1 MRAERLL
8 ALVGLLWLAAGA
20 ASAGDGVDA
29 AAAMHGAHP
38 DSAIEWWYFTGYV
51 HIEGRGE
58 HALQVTFFRLRP
70 PPGEWAENPS
80 PFTPRQVYLAQAALT
95 DLADGTRRMAER
107 VARGGAGGGGA
118 ASESLALRVA
128 EWELAAAAGHWQLRV
143 PIDEEWLEL
152 ELRPQGAPVRHGDGE
167 GDGGRSRKGFD
178 GRYFSHYY
186 SYPQVLAR
194 GTLGAGAHKHAVRG
208 ELWFDHEWSDGLL
221 SPTAT
226 GWDWL
231 WLRFDDGAALMAFRV
246 RDAAPGQHFHAGT
259 WITRDG
265 VVRSLGPDALE
276 LRSLETWRSPR
287 SRVRWP
293 VVLELAVGT
302 RRWRIEA
309 LHPAQE
315 MGMDSALSPV
325 YWEGAVSARGASTG
339 RGFIELTG
347 YDGKPVFGM
356 QAPDAAQ

>member
-8 ALVGLLWLAAGA
+8 ALLGLLWLAAGA
-20 ASAGDGVDA
+20 AGAAWAAGPAGSVA
-29 AAAMHGAHP
+29 PPATLHAAHP
-38 DSAIEWWYFTGYV
+38 EHAIEWWYFTGFV
-51 HIEGRGE
+51 DIEGGGR

-70 PPGEWAENPS
+70 PPGAWSENPS
-80 PFTPRQVYLAQAALT
+80 SFTPRQVYLAQAALG
-95 DLADGTRRMAER
+95 DLAHGTRRTAER
-107 VARGGAGGGGA
+107 VARGGAGGGSA
-118 ASESLALRVA
+118 AAHALALRVA
-128 EWELAAAAGHWQLRV
+128 EWELTAAPGHWRLRV
-143 PIDEEWLEL
+143 PLGEEWLEL
-152 ELRPQGAPVRHGDGE
+152 ELRPQGAPVHHGDA
-167 GDGGRSRKGFD
+167 GRSRKAFD

-194 GTLGAGAHKHAVRG
+194 GTLGSGAEQRAVRG

-221 SPTAT
+221 PPGAS

-246 RDAAPGQHFHAGT
+246 RDAAPGRDFHAGT

-265 VVRSLGPDALE
+265 VVRALGPGALK

-287 SRVRWP
+287 TGVRWP
-293 VVLELAVGT
+293 VVLELSVGA

-315 MGMDSALSPV
+315 MGTDSALSPV
-325 YWEGAVSARGASTG
+325 YWEGAVRARGASHG
-339 RGFIELTG
+339 HGFVELTG
-347 YDGKPVFGM
+347 YDGQPVFGA
-356 QAPDAAQ
+356 QAPEQ